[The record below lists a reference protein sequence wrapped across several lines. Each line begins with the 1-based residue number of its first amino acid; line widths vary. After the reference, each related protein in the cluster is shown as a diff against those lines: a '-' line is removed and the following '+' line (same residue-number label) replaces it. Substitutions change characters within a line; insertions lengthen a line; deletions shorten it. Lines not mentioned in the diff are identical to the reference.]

1 MSFKQFASCEPPK
14 KKENE
19 PPKKKEN
26 EEPSSDEESSSD
38 EDSDDEEAATFYVTV
53 SLIEGKG
60 PTDAT
65 DSVFEHLQYFL
76 KPYGQ
81 DNRYELHFDVDED
94 ELQVIIEGYGGDV
107 KKLIKNFANWMLENW
122 ADVGDTVERH
132 GDMLKPE
139 YEFSPLFKN
148 LMEEMLTEE
157 GLFDFMGKQMI
168 SYTETTGTDK
178 VQNWLISLTD
188 YGFRY
193 ITVVEAENKKQ
204 QEYEERAEEYRR
216 KHPEENL
223 NDNQRGWANSDSD

>member
-19 PPKKKEN
+19 
-26 EEPSSDEESSSD
+26 EPSEDEESSSD
-38 EDSDDEEAATFYVTV
+38 EDSDDEEPATFYVTV

-65 DSVFEHLQYFL
+65 DSVFEDLQIFL
-76 KPYGQ
+76 KPYDQ
-81 DNRYELHFDVDED
+81 DNRDELHFEVEED
-94 ELQVIIEGYGGDV
+94 KLQVQIERYGGNV
-107 KKLIKNFANWMLENW
+107 EKLIKNFANWMLENW
-122 ADVGDTVERH
+122 ADMGDNVERH

-139 YEFSPLFKN
+139 YEVDPLFKN

-188 YGFRY
+188 YGLRY

-204 QEYEERAEEYRR
+204 QEYEERAEQYRR
-216 KHPEENL
+216 EHPEE
-223 NDNQRGWANSDSD
+223 D

>member
-1 MSFKQFASCEPPK
+1 MSFKQFASC
-14 KKENE
+14 E

-38 EDSDDEEAATFYVTV
+38 EDPYDADAATFYVTV
-53 SLIEGKG
+53 SLIEGH
-60 PTDAT
+60 TDAT
-65 DSVFEHLQYFL
+65 DIVFEHLQYFL

-139 YEFSPLFKN
+139 YEVDPLFKN
-148 LMEEMLTEE
+148 LMEELLTEE

-168 SYTETTGTDK
+168 SYTETTESVRGTDK

-188 YGFRY
+188 YGLRY

-204 QEYEERAEEYRR
+204 QEYEERAEQYRR
-216 KHPEENL
+216 EHPEENL

>member
-19 PPKKKEN
+19 ET
-26 EEPSSDEESSSD
+26 SSDSSSED
-38 EDSDDEEAATFYVTV
+38 EDPYDADAATFYVTV
-53 SLIEGKG
+53 SLIEGH
-60 PTDAT
+60 TDAT

-139 YEFSPLFKN
+139 YEVDPLFKN
-148 LMEEMLTEE
+148 LMEELLTEE

-168 SYTETTGTDK
+168 SYTETTESVRGTDK

-188 YGFRY
+188 YGLRY

-204 QEYEERAEEYRR
+204 QEYEERAEQYRR
-216 KHPEENL
+216 EHPEENL